1 MSVQFPGPPSV
12 PIYPD
17 PLSQRR
23 RRSRHDR
30 ASRLGLEPGMS
41 VLVIGP
47 DPGEFMGEAA
57 ERLGSTGQI
66 VVVTRD
72 CDTVARLE
80 QRWRKAGLHQVSV
93 DVARFD
99 DLPLAD
105 GSIDRVLS
113 TGSLAGAREARLV
126 LAELRRVIVPGGF
139 LAVEQHLFGRGFLWF
154 STLRKLC
161 AQAGFAL
168 AKRYG
173 KPLRYLALFWAF
185 PRTEGK
191 ER

>member
-12 PIYPD
+12 PVYPD
-17 PLSQRR
+17 PLSRRR
-23 RRSRHDR
+23 RRSRRDR

-41 VLVIGP
+41 ILVNGP
-47 DPGEFMGEAA
+47 DPGKFVSEAA

-72 CDTVARLE
+72 RDTADRLE
-80 QRWRKAGLHQVSV
+80 QRWRKAGLLQVSV
-93 DVARFD
+93 DVARSD

-105 GSIDRVLS
+105 GSIDRVLC
-113 TGSLAGAREARLV
+113 TGSLAGASKAQLV

-139 LAVEQHLFGRGFLWF
+139 LAVEQHLFGRGFVWF
-154 STLRKLC
+154 GRLRKLC
-161 AQAGFAL
+161 AKAGFTP

-173 KPLRYLALFWAF
+173 SPLRYLALFWAF
-185 PRTEGK
+185 PRTEAK
-191 ER
+191 KR